1 MGEGGTQSN
10 KVHKF
15 ALNDVSVSTVLS
27 KIVASC
33 DLYYNIN
40 SNVKEISSVCLG
52 QFVYINFAV
61 MY

>member
-15 ALNDVSVSTVLS
+15 VLNDVSVSTVLS

-40 SNVKEISSVCLG
+40 SNVKEICLLRPVCLH
-52 QFVYINFAV
+52 
-61 MY
+61 

>member
-27 KIVASC
+27 KIVKIAFLIISTKHVIFLTYKAVTL
-33 DLYYNIN
+33 LY
-40 SNVKEISSVCLG
+40 SLS
-52 QFVYINFAV
+52 
-61 MY
+61 